1 MGKSG
6 ARWAA
11 ISPIEIGP
19 PSHECQHASKR
30 RRCPQWCQLPAGHEP
45 GPGGRIHVHIVAK
58 LRREGS
64 TLRAS
69 RSPRDLARFIR
80 DALFEAARRLEA
92 VAVAKF
98 G

>member
-1 MGKSG
+1 LRLDRPAMSV
-6 ARWAA
+6 
-11 ISPIEIGP
+11 STL
-19 PSHECQHASKR
+19 PSA
-30 RRCPQWCQLPAGHEP
+30 

-80 DALFEAARRLEA
+80 DALFEATRRLEA